1 MKKRRLIW
9 LAAVA
14 SLGVLLVATVV
25 LGQQSKKTDFKD
37 GEDVSFDV
45 KLTRIKS
52 SPDAKDLR
60 PAVTIVKGKHS
71 GRSFVVLENA
81 VLEKLEKTV
90 ADDANV
96 ATAVEGTM
104 TAYEGSNFLWLSW
117 YEGMDEEEIKT
128 DTEEEEKDSEG
139 EMEEEEGESLEE
151 GQ

>member
-9 LAAVA
+9 LAAVVP
-14 SLGVLLVATVV
+14 LGILLVAAVV
-25 LGQQSKKTDFKD
+25 LGQQSKKTHFRE

-45 KLTRIKS
+45 KLTRIKRP
-52 SPDAKDLR
+52 PDAKDLR
-60 PAVTIVKGKHS
+60 PAVTIVKGKHN
-71 GRSFVVLENA
+71 GRSFVVLENT
-81 VLEKLEKTV
+81 VLEKLEKTM
-90 ADDANV
+90 ADDPNV
-96 ATAVEGTM
+96 AIAVEGTM